1 MVWSDLRYD
10 DETMHPFG
18 RPRRR
23 DTVAPDT
30 ALFRLYRELIALR
43 KQHLRLFVDGSM
55 NWLRTYDAPGLLA
68 YERVRGDQRA
78 IVAFNVSAAP
88 VEASFAADG
97 SYRVASPA
105 GGGTTV
111 TSGELRTQLPPRAA
125 RVWIRE

>member
-1 MVWSDLRYD
+1 
-10 DETMHPFG
+10 
-18 RPRRR
+18 
-23 DTVAPDT
+23 
-30 ALFRLYRELIALR
+30 
-43 KQHLRLFVDGSM
+43 LFVDGSM